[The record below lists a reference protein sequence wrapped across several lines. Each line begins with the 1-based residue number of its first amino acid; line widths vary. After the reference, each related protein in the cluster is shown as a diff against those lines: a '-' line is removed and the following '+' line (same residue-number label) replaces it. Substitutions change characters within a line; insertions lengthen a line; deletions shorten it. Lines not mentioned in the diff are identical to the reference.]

1 MKVKIKKLH
10 PDAIIPK
17 YAKYGD
23 AGLDLVAISCK
34 VLVDSLSDEDTKL
47 EVDSGISKE
56 IPQGYVGL
64 IFPRSS
70 IKSTGV
76 RLSNCVGVI
85 DSGYRG
91 TIKAYFDIIDRSL
104 IYYEKGNKFAQLV
117 IIPYPQIEFEE
128 TEELSLSE
136 RGASGYGSTGN

>member
-10 PDAIIPK
+10 PDAMIPK

-47 EVDSGISKE
+47 EVDSGISIE

-128 TEELSLSE
+128 VEELSLSE
-136 RGASGYGSTGN
+136 RGENGYGSTGN